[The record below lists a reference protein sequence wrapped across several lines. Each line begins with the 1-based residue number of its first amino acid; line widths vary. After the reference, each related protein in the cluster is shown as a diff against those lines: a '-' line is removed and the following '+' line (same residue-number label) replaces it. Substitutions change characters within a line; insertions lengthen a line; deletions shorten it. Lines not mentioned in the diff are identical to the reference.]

1 MAITININKT
11 MSNKINKSF
20 IKNELNKLFKTD
32 YYGTEEQIVNENILH
47 KECKTPMK
55 WGESIEQ
62 WYLRIYDNII

>member
-11 MSNKINKSF
+11 MSNKINKTF

-32 YYGTEEQIVNENILH
+32 YYGTEEQIFNENILH
-47 KECKTPMK
+47 KECKITMK

>member
-47 KECKTPMK
+47 KECKTTMK
-55 WGESIEQ
+55 WGESIEE
-62 WYLRIYDNII
+62 WYLRIYDNIK

>member
-32 YYGTEEQIVNENILH
+32 YYGTEEQIFNENILH
-47 KECKTPMK
+47 KECKTTMK
-55 WGESIEQ
+55 WGESIEE
-62 WYLRIYDNII
+62 WYLRIYDNIK